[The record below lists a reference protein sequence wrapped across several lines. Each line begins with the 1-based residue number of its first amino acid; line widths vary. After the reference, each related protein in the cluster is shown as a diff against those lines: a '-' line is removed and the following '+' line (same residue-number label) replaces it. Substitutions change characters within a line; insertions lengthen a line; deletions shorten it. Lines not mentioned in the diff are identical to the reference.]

1 MHSFK
6 RALGTALWCA
16 ALGIASEGPSL
27 SAPAE
32 PPPPPAATPAALPYS
47 LPDAVADAM
56 AGPLRLVGKG
66 AWYGLSGS
74 LACVYRNDRV
84 LVVDEYCRPRELSSF
99 GVTIVSPT
107 RGRASIYAEGP
118 RPVSKLER
126 REYLIF
132 SGRSES
138 LDPRRSLSLEM
149 SVSELSQYHAF
160 AGRFVPFCDVSLRRD
175 KKQGGCIKPLVA
187 LYPAYEA
194 QNLGFIADPPASWF
208 ALVRDLIEL
217 RRRSPA
223 RMTDANR
230 FAWGEA
236 YAIAEEILLDRYHMS
251 AANNREGLFA
261 PVIAAPDGGLLLI
274 GTRGRRALTVRLG
287 PTGEVLWQREL
298 STRGFRELEGGSA
311 VATQDGG
318 FIVFV
323 LAYVAANPSPRTRLA
338 KLDGNGR
345 VVWEWL
351 GRGSGGLDTP
361 MADSLKLSA
370 SGDIEMVGHI
380 YVSHSP
386 DPRASRRWQAG
397 VDAHGKLLREE
408 VGDPLPPPQSPP
420 AK

>member
-6 RALGTALWCA
+6 LALGSAVWCA
-16 ALGIASEGPSL
+16 ALAVASEGRSL
-27 SAPAE
+27 AAPAE
-32 PPPPPAATPAALPYS
+32 ALHPPEATTAALPYS
-47 LPDAVADAM
+47 LPDALADAM
-56 AGPLRLVGKG
+56 SGPLRLVGKG

-84 LVVDEYCRPRELSSF
+84 LVVDEYCRQREVSSL
-99 GVTIVSPT
+99 GVTVVSPT
-107 RGRASIYAEGP
+107 RGRASIYVEGP

-132 SGRSES
+132 SGRSEI
-138 LDPRRSLSLEM
+138 LDPRRSLSLAM
-149 SVSELSQYHAF
+149 SVEDLSQYHAF

-194 QNLGFIADPPASWF
+194 QNLSFIADPPASWF
-208 ALVRDLIEL
+208 AFVRGLIEL
-217 RRRSPA
+217 RRRLPA

-236 YAIAEEILLDRYHMS
+236 YAIAEEIQLDRYHMS
-251 AANNREGLFA
+251 TANNREGLFA

-274 GTRGRRALTVRLG
+274 GTRGRRSLTLRLG
-287 PTGEVLWQREL
+287 PTGDVLWQREL
-298 STRGFRELEGGSA
+298 STGGFRELEGGSA
-311 VATQDGG
+311 VATRDGG

-323 LAYVAANPSPRTRLA
+323 LAYVESNRSPRTRLA

-345 VVWEWL
+345 IVWEWL

-361 MADSLKLSA
+361 IADSLKLNA
-370 SGDIEMVGHI
+370 SGDVEMVGHI
-380 YVSHSP
+380 YVSSSP
-386 DPRASRRWQAG
+386 DPRVARRWQAG